1 LVRVNAEDGAT
12 DFLSGQAG
20 SLGGLISAA
29 AAPTATGPGAEEFYA
44 ESLRELVKTE
54 IPFLVAGT
62 YAVSAYT
69 GVTRPTKDLDIFCKA
84 GDYPRILG
92 HFQRLGFGVKV
103 NDERWLSAIASGD
116 NYFDVI
122 FACSHGSLPVDEH
135 WFENAERME
144 LFGTVVRIVGPTE
157 LVWSKAFVQ
166 HRLRYDGADVA
177 HLILK
182 QHEKIEWRRLL
193 DYMELHWEVL
203 LMHLLN
209 FRWIYPS
216 ERHLVPGWLLD
227 ELIDRVN
234 HQIGLPT
241 SETRICRGR
250 MFSPS
255 DYEIDVR
262 EWGFADV

>member
-1 LVRVNAEDGAT
+1 MVADASARDTPNFNGGAT
-12 DFLSGQAG
+12 RD
-20 SLGGLISAA
+20 LISAA
-29 AAPTATGPGAEEFYA
+29 AAPTATNPDAEQFYA
-44 ESLRELVKTE
+44 QALRELAGTA

-69 GVTRPTKDLDIFCKA
+69 GVSRPTKDLDIFCKA

-92 HFQRLGFGVKV
+92 HFQHLGFAVKV
-103 NDERWLSAIASGD
+103 NDDRWLSAVASGEH
-116 NYFDVI
+116 YFDVI

-135 WFENAERME
+135 WFGNAERME
-144 LFGTVVRIVGPTE
+144 LFGTVVQVIGPTE

-182 QHEKIEWRRLL
+182 QHEKIDWQRLL

-203 LMHLLN
+203 LIHLLN

-216 ERHLVPGWLLD
+216 ERQRVPSWLLD

-234 HQIGLPT
+234 HQIGLPP

-250 MFSPS
+250 LFSPG
-255 DYEIDVR
+255 DYEVDVR
-262 EWGFADV
+262 DWGFTDV

>member
-1 LVRVNAEDGAT
+1 LVRLTPDLGTTDIVPESGA
-12 DFLSGQAG
+12 GAG
-20 SLGGLISAA
+20 RLISAA
-29 AAPTATGPGAEEFYA
+29 AAPTATSPDAEEFYA
-44 ESLRELVKTE
+44 ASLRELAGTE

-69 GVTRPTKDLDIFCKA
+69 GVSRPTKDLDVFCKA

-92 HFQRLGFGVKV
+92 HFKQLGFAVKV
-103 NDERWLSAIASGD
+103 NDDRWLAAISKGD
-116 NYFDVI
+116 HYFDVI

-144 LFGTVVRIVGPTE
+144 LFGTVVQIIGPTE
-157 LVWSKAFVQ
+157 LVWSKVFVQ

-182 QHEKIEWRRLL
+182 QHDKINWRRLL

-216 ERHLVPGWLLD
+216 ERHLVPAWLLD
-227 ELIDRVN
+227 ELIDRVHN
-234 HQIGLPT
+234 QLGLPA
-241 SETRICRGR
+241 SETKICRGR
-250 MFSPS
+250 LFSPG